1 MSVAVSSCDYLDIV
15 PEMKVPEE
23 QVDFTN
29 TSEMYQAVSGVYAIV
44 RTAGC
49 HWPVNLVT
57 VIRDGDVWS
66 GRYDDQ
72 AEMVTV
78 GCNYVYNNSHWAF
91 NDIWVN
97 HYTIIR
103 IATEALKSLD
113 EYAKYITNEA
123 DMKKYLSY
131 CAEVRTIRAW
141 AYYRLVQ
148 TFGDVTI
155 LRDPD
160 QTDLQRSD
168 KRLVYQYMLEGD
180 LDYAWKYGEKLR
192 PNEMEHIGAYTAY
205 TARMIAAKVYLELG
219 DYAKVEEC
227 TNDIITSRKFSLY
240 PDFYQLFKIPG
251 KLCDEKLMEVQKVLE
266 AAAEAKAIGSTRF
279 CMGAAWKHPSA
290 KDMPYVLEM
299 VKGVKKLG
307 LETCMTLGRLTQEQT
322 QALADA
328 GLDYYNHNLDTS
340 PEFYGNIITTRTY
353 SERLQTLAYVR
364 EAGMKICSGG
374 ILGMGESVDDRAG
387 LLIQLANLPEHPESV
402 PINMLVKVKGT
413 PLAEEKD
420 VDPFDFIRTLAVARI
435 MMPKSHVRLSAGRE
449 QMNEQ
454 MQALAFMAGANSI
467 FYGEKLLTTKNP
479 QAEKDMQLFARL
491 GIKPEER
498 EEHADEVHQAA
509 IEQALVEQRESKL
522 FYNAASA

>member
-1 MSVAVSSCDYLDIV
+1 MSATASVATRHD
-15 PEMKVPEE
+15 
-23 QVDFTN
+23 
-29 TSEMYQAVSGVYAIV
+29 
-44 RTAGC
+44 
-49 HWPVNLVT
+49 
-57 VIRDGDVWS
+57 WS
-66 GRYDDQ
+66 
-72 AEMVTV
+72 
-78 GCNYVYNNSHWAF
+78 
-91 NDIWVN
+91 
-97 HYTIIR
+97 
-103 IATEALKSLD
+103 L
-113 EYAKYITNEA
+113 
-123 DMKKYLSY
+123 
-131 CAEVRTIRAW
+131 AEVRALFEQPFNDLLFQAQTVHRA
-141 AYYRLVQ
+141 YFDPNRVQ
-148 TFGDVTI
+148 VSTLLSIKTGACPEDCKYCPQSGHYNTG
-155 LRDPD
+155 L
-160 QTDLQRSD
+160 D
-168 KRLVYQYMLEGD
+168 K
-180 LDYAWKYGEKLR
+180 
-192 PNEMEHIGAYTAY
+192 
-205 TARMIAAKVYLELG
+205 
-219 DYAKVEEC
+219 
-227 TNDIITSRKFSLY
+227 
-240 PDFYQLFKIPG
+240 
-251 KLCDEKLMEVQKVLE
+251 EKLMEVQKVLE

-454 MQALAFMAGANSI
+454 MQALAFMA
-467 FYGEKLLTTKNP
+467 
-479 QAEKDMQLFARL
+479 
-491 GIKPEER
+491 
-498 EEHADEVHQAA
+498 
-509 IEQALVEQRESKL
+509 
-522 FYNAASA
+522 